1 MKEHTTTPADGN
13 VFADIGF
20 PPEEAEN
27 LLIRCDLML
36 DIEQIIEERG
46 LKQKAAAKLFGVSQ
60 PRISE
65 LKRGKMDAFTIDALV
80 NMLATAGFRVDVSVR
95 PIDANER
102 PEVQALEMPVEA
114 EAERLSA

>member
-1 MKEHTTTPADGN
+1 MIEHTITPADGN

-60 PRISE
+60 PRISD
-65 LKRGKMDAFTIDALV
+65 LKRGKIAVFTIDSLV
-80 NMLATAGFRVDVSVR
+80 NMLATAGFRVDVSIR

-102 PEVQALEMPVEA
+102 PEAEAVEMPVEE